1 MKRGIVYGVVCWAVI
16 LFGISQCEAAEFYF
30 ELGIG
35 VPASDEAAMLP
46 EINLPGP
53 LGKFVLGVEAQK
65 GWSVEYEHISS
76 IPYRETGKGLN
87 VLWFTKRV
95 YF

>member
-1 MKRGIVYGVVCWAVI
+1 MKYGIIGGLVCWAI
-16 LFGISQCEAAEFYF
+16 IIFGISQCNAAEFYF

-35 VPASDEAAMLP
+35 ITDDHAGQP

-53 LGKFVLGVEAQK
+53 LGKFVFGIEAK
-65 GWSVEYEHISS
+65 NGWAVEYEHISS
-76 IPYRETGKGLN
+76 LQLAEEGDGLN
-87 VLWFTKRV
+87 AIWFMKKV